1 MDVTTVTQRD
11 WIILNNDLSLLSI
24 ILIHI
29 LLFKNISF
37 FSSFILDTFSDE
49 VFFLNYHLFYR
60 RFSFR
65 MILFVFN

>member
-11 WIILNNDLSLLSI
+11 WIILNNDLSLSI

-29 LLFKNISF
+29 HLFKNISF

-60 RFSFR
+60 RFSFG
-65 MILFVFN
+65 MILLVFN